1 MQEKYFLSMSFGL
14 LGVAFPF
21 FGQAATLSDY
31 PVYTGESASEYSGY
45 NVSPAGDVNGDGYN
59 DFIIGA
65 YNKSDAGSGAGAA
78 YLVYGSATEPTSP
91 VNLGS
96 TSNAVEFSGQT
107 AGDYA
112 GYSVAGGGDV
122 NGDGYDDLLVGA
134 YGYDN
139 STQTDAGRV
148 YLIYGSSTPLT
159 SQTLGATGQVVFTAV
174 NLNSYLGRSVSFAGD
189 INHDGYEDMVFG
201 ADGYFVSSG
210 NDGAV
215 FVVYGSA
222 TTLTSKNITD
232 SSIIQLSGESGAS
245 YAGWSVASAGD
256 VNGDTY
262 DDFLVGAY
270 GYVGSAGPSAGA
282 AYLVYGQAATL
293 SSASLSTHVRFV
305 GESSAIQL
313 GYAVNKAGD
322 VNGDSYGDIL
332 IGAPVSSAGATN
344 AGAVYLVYGNI
355 TNHSSITLT
364 SSNSARLVSA
374 VSGEAAGMS
383 VATTGDL
390 NGDGYDEFFIGAPS
404 NDTAASNAGLIYF
417 IQGSATQYT
426 STDLTT
432 LLSSSAVSISGATI
446 GDNAGQS
453 IAPIGDRDNNGV
465 MDVIIGAYGLN
476 VTTFDEGGTYLLSPF
491 LDEDGDGKTAAG
503 SLLGSTDCNDADA
516 TVSTA
521 QTYYQDSDG
530 DGEGNPDV
538 TTSVCSSTA
547 PDGYANNSTDTDDT
561 IANNGVEISGND
573 RDDDDDGIIDEVNTL
588 AENGIH
594 PGYGSVDPTDKD
606 AFLANIQ
613 SITAKKKGRIL
624 VKYTDD
630 AIFRYNIYPNFT
642 GDKKVVVKSY
652 RNRALVNVLQP
663 KGTKIKLVN
672 AYNGEKLSTK
682 VLSQNKTYAKSSIK
696 NLDVR
701 HDGVIEVVVT
711 SKKKSSVRVSVIKVN
726 MNAQTLNLYDTA
738 PVTVAGVVPK
748 KTKAPKKK
756 IVLKN
761 SDGEIVLT
769 FFVTKAYILQQI

>member
-1 MQEKYFLSMSFGL
+1 MQAKYFLSMSFGL
-14 LGVAFPF
+14 LVLVSPSFS
-21 FGQAATLSDY
+21 QAAALSDY
-31 PVYTGESASEYSGY
+31 PVYTGESTSEYSGY

-78 YLVYGSATEPTSP
+78 YLVYGSAAEPTSP

-174 NLNSYLGRSVSFAGD
+174 NLNSYLGRSVAFAGD

-201 ADGYFVSSG
+201 ADGYLVSSG
-210 NDGAV
+210 NDGAA

-222 TTLTSKNITD
+222 TPLTSKNITD

-262 DDFLVGAY
+262 SDFLVGAY

-293 SSASLSTHVRFV
+293 SSASLSTHVRFT
-305 GESSAIQL
+305 GESGAIQL

-322 VNGDSYGDIL
+322 VNGDSYDDFL

-344 AGAVYLVYGNI
+344 AGAVYLIYGST
-355 TNHSSITLT
+355 TNHTSVTLT
-364 SSNSARLVSA
+364 SSNSARLVST
-374 VSGEAAGMS
+374 VSGESAGMS

-390 NGDGYDEFFIGAPS
+390 NGDGYSEFFIGAPS
-404 NDTAASNAGLIYF
+404 NDVAADNAGLVYF
-417 IQGSATQYT
+417 VQGSATQHT

-432 LLSSSAVSISGATI
+432 LLTTSAASISGANI
-446 GDNAGQS
+446 GDAAGQS

-491 LDEDGDGKTAAG
+491 IDEDGDGESAEG
-503 SLLGSTDCNDADA
+503 SLLG
-516 TVSTA
+516 
-521 QTYYQDSDG
+521 G
-530 DGEGNPDV
+530 
-538 TTSVCSSTA
+538 
-547 PDGYANNSTDTDDT
+547 TDTDDT
-561 IANNGVEISGND
+561 IANNGVEISGNN
-573 RDDDDDGIIDEVNTL
+573 RDDDDDGIVDEVNTL

-613 SITAKKKGRIL
+613 SITPKKKGRIL
-624 VKYTDD
+624 VKYADD
-630 AIFRYNIYPNFT
+630 SVYRYNIYPNFT
-642 GDKKVVVKSY
+642 GDKKVVLKSY

-682 VLSQNKTYAKSSIK
+682 VLSKNKTYAKHSIK

-726 MNAQTLNLYDTA
+726 MNAQTLKLYDTA
-738 PVTVAGVVPK
+738 PVTVAGVVPS

-761 SDGEIVLT
+761 ADGEIVLT
-769 FFVTKAYILQQI
+769 FVVTKAYVLQQI